1 MSVIDIVILIIFI
14 PFIIRGIKLGFV
26 VQAAAVAALIAGAW
40 LAFHFSGLVAGW
52 IAPAVHASEKVL
64 QTIAFIIILIL
75 AIVLFHVI
83 GKGLE
88 KVVHLALLGWLDKLL
103 GGIFAAIKV
112 VLVLGLAIMLFN
124 TLNTKYGWVDSQTL
138 GASLL
143 YEPLKDAAYAI
154 FPYFKDLLA

>member
-26 VQAAAVAALIAGAW
+26 VQAAAVVALIVGVW
-40 LAFHFSGLVAGW
+40 LAFRFSSLLGGWLAPLVK
-52 IAPAVHASEKVL
+52 ASPKAL
-64 QTIAFIIILIL
+64 QTIAFVLILIA
-75 AIVLFHVI
+75 AILVFHLI

-112 VLVLGLAIMLFN
+112 ILILGILIMLFN
-124 TLNTKYGWVDSQTL
+124 TLNTKYNWVDAATL
-138 GASLL
+138 GESFL
-143 YEPLKDAAYAI
+143 YEPLKDAAYAV
-154 FPYFKDLLA
+154 FPYFKELLA

>member
-1 MSVIDIVILIIFI
+1 MSVIDVVILIFFI

-26 VQAAAVAALIAGAW
+26 VQAAAVVALIVGAW

-52 IAPAVHASEKVL
+52 LAPLVHASEKVL
-64 QTIAFIIILIL
+64 QTIAFVVILIL
-75 AIVLFHVI
+75 AIVVFHII

-112 VLVLGLAIMLFN
+112 ILVLGLLIMLFN
-124 TLNTKYGWVDSQTL
+124 TLNSKYGWVDAQTL
-138 GASLL
+138 ASSFL

-154 FPYFKDLLA
+154 FPYFKELLV